1 MIKRVLAALGCAA
14 TTVFLLW
21 AGVPAQSASI
31 IASKHNLSATGP
43 GTIKATSEGEVCV
56 FCHVPHNARAAGPL
70 WNRDQPAATY
80 TPYTSSTRKITAPGQ
95 PTGTSLMCLSC
106 HDGTIALGK
115 ISSRGTNIVMAA
127 GKTHLTAAADPLSY
141 IGTDL
146 SDDHPVSFLYS
157 SALSNTELRV
167 PSGAVKLDASGQMQ
181 CTACHSPHD
190 NANGKFLVVS
200 NVASALCRN
209 CHNKSYWA
217 SSDHATST
225 KTWSGSGTN
234 PWTHTSNSP
243 QNVANN
249 ACESCHRPHTAPG
262 KKQLLNSATE
272 ETNCLVC
279 HSGTVATS
287 TKNIQTELNKVSH
300 HGVGSY
306 LNVHD
311 AAEANLVAAAHV
323 ECVDCHNP
331 HSANATAGAANGGA
345 AVTIP
350 GSLSNVRGISIGGV
364 ATSPVTAEYE
374 ICLRCH
380 GSGTAKVPT
389 PSTARVIASNDKRQQ
404 FDTTNPSFHPVGAAG
419 KSAKVP
425 SLLTGWSTTS
435 RVKCTD
441 CHNNNAGP
449 YSTGTGIT
457 ASGTTPNGPHGSIY
471 PSLLERQYLKAD
483 GASTAAG
490 TTESAA
496 AYALCYKCHDR
507 NTAGKGVISSTA
519 VVGSFKEHNKHIV
532 GEKTPCNTCHD
543 PHGVSS
549 TSGGTTLSNARLINF
564 NTAIVT
570 KSGTQAIRWERV
582 GTAGG
587 RCYLTCHGQNHNPW
601 TY

>member
-1 MIKRVLAALGCAA
+1 MSKRVWAGLGCAA
-14 TTVFLLW
+14 TMVFLLW
-21 AGVPAQSASI
+21 VGVPAQSASI
-31 IASKHNLSATGP
+31 MASKHNLSATGP

-70 WNRDQPAATY
+70 WNRDQPAGPY
-80 TPYTSSTRKITAPGQ
+80 TPYTSSTRKITSPGQ
-95 PTGTSLMCLSC
+95 PTGASLLCLSC

-115 ISSRGTNIVMAA
+115 ISSRAANVAMAG
-127 GKTHLTAAADPLSY
+127 GKSNFAVGDQSF

-157 SALSNTELRV
+157 SVLGNTELRS
-167 PSGAVKLDASGQMQ
+167 PSGVVKLDASGQMQ
-181 CTACHSPHD
+181 CTSCHSPHD
-190 NANGKFLVVS
+190 NANGKFLVV
-200 NVASALCRN
+200 NNTGSALCRN
-209 CHNKSYWA
+209 CHNKPYWA
-217 SSDHATST
+217 ASDHATST
-225 KTWSGSGTN
+225 KTWNGTGTN
-234 PWTHTSNSP
+234 PWPHTSNSP
-243 QNVANN
+243 QNVANS
-249 ACESCHRPHTAPG
+249 ACENCHRPHTAPG

-272 ETNCLVC
+272 EANCLVC

-311 AAEANLVAAAHV
+311 AAEASLVGSAHV
-323 ECVDCHNP
+323 ECQDCHNP
-331 HSANATAGAANGGA
+331 HSVNATAGSVPGGTT
-345 AVTIP
+345 VTMP
-350 GSLSNVRGISIGGV
+350 GSLSNVRGISIGGS
-364 ATSPVTAEYE
+364 ATSPATAEYE

-380 GSGTAKVPT
+380 GSGSAKIPA
-389 PSTARVIASNDKRQQ
+389 PSTARVILSNDKRLQ
-404 FDTTNPSFHPVGAAG
+404 FDSTNPSFHPVAASG
-419 KSAKVP
+419 RSSTVP

-457 ASGTTPNGPHGSIY
+457 ASGTNPNGPHGSTY
-471 PSLLERQYLKAD
+471 PTLLERQYLKAD
-483 GASTAAG
+483 GTSATAG

-496 AYALCYKCHDR
+496 AYALCYKCHNR
-507 NTAGKGVISSTA
+507 TSIIGTGTN
-519 VVGSFKEHNKHIV
+519 SFKEHNLHVVK
-532 GEKTPCNTCHD
+532 ENTPCNTCHD

-549 TSGGTTLSNARLINF
+549 SLGGTTLSNARLMNF
-564 NTAIVT
+564 NTAIVG

-582 GTAGG
+582 GTTGG
-587 RCYLTCHGQNHNPW
+587 RCYLVCHGQDHNPF

>member
-1 MIKRVLAALGCAA
+1 MIRNPFSALAGA
-14 TTVFLLW
+14 VVILLLLELS
-21 AGVPAQSASI
+21 VPAQSASI
-31 IASKHNLSATGP
+31 VSNKHNLSATGP

-56 FCHVPHNARAAGPL
+56 FCHVPHNAKTAAPL
-70 WNRDQPAATY
+70 WNRDQPTTVY

-115 ISSRGTNIVMAA
+115 ISSRTTNIVLAA

-157 SALSNTELRV
+157 SVLSNTELRV

-200 NVASALCRN
+200 NVKSALCTN

-217 SSDHATST
+217 GSDHATST
-225 KTWSGSGTN
+225 KTWNGTGTN
-234 PWTHTSNSP
+234 PWTHTTNSP
-243 QNVANN
+243 QNVTNN
-249 ACESCHRPHTAPG
+249 ACESCHRPHTAAG

-287 TKNIQTELNKVSH
+287 TKNIATELAKTSH
-300 HGVGSY
+300 HGVASY

-311 AAEANLVAAAHV
+311 AAEANLVATAHV

-331 HSANATAGAANGGA
+331 HSANATAGAANAGT

-350 GSLSNVRGISIGGV
+350 GSLSNVRGVDISGNPV
-364 ATSPVTAEYE
+364 SPVVAEYQ

-389 PSTARVIASNDKRQQ
+389 PTTARVIVSNDKRAQ
-404 FDTTNPSFHPVGAAG
+404 FDTTNPSFHPVAAAG
-419 KSAKVP
+419 KSATVP
-425 SLLTGWSTTS
+425 SLLTGWTTGS

-457 ASGTTPNGPHGSIY
+457 ASGTAPNGPHGSTN
-471 PSLLERQYLKAD
+471 PALLERAYTKTD
-483 GASTAAG
+483 N

-496 AYALCYKCHDR
+496 AYAMCYKCHNR
-507 NTAGKGVISSTA
+507 TLIIGTGTN
-519 VVGSFKEHNKHIV
+519 SFKEHNKHIV
-532 GEKTPCNTCHD
+532 SEKTPCNVCHD

-549 TSGGTTLSNARLINF
+549 SAGGTALSNARLINF

-587 RCYLTCHGQNHNPW
+587 RCYLVCHGANHNPW